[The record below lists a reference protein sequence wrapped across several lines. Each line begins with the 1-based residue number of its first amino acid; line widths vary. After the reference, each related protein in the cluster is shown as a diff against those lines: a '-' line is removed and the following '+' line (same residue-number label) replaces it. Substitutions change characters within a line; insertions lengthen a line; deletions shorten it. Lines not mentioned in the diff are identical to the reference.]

1 MNEQG
6 IMEKLCSGVNPV
18 TGKLL
23 DTPRDPEIDEARVK
37 YFRLLGTRVK
47 AIEKAKAKAENTAPK
62 NTGGIQSALQISY
75 PSHGR
80 PWTPALTEE
89 LKRQW
94 SEGATI
100 DRIAGEMGRTPGA
113 VAAQIGKVLVIEDQI
128 LGQENLRRGGEF
140 VPPIRATARSRANPE
155 RRAVDA

>member
-62 NTGGIQSALQISY
+62 NTGGKQWLSGFECVS
-75 PSHGR
+75 G
-80 PWTPALTEE
+80 
-89 LKRQW
+89 LKKVLDV
-94 SEGATI
+94 T
-100 DRIAGEMGRTPGA
+100 RIARIISPMGRRTVHRPGGFRESEA
-113 VAAQIGKVLVIEDQI
+113 GEKLAK
-128 LGQENLRRGGEF
+128 LRKLK
-140 VPPIRATARSRANPE
+140 
-155 RRAVDA
+155 

>member
-1 MNEQG
+1 MNELG

-18 TGKLL
+18 TGRPL

-47 AIEKAKAKAENTAPK
+47 AIEKAKAKAESGKPK
-62 NTGGIQSALQISY
+62 TTGGKRSDLLNLY

-80 PWTPALTEE
+80 PWTPELTEE

-94 SEGATI
+94 SEGASI

-113 VAAQIGKVLVIEDQI
+113 VAAQIGRVFDIEDRI
-128 LGQENLRRGGEF
+128 LGQENLHRGGEF
-140 VPPIRATARSRANPE
+140 VPPIRATDRPCANLE
-155 RRAVDA
+155 QRTVDA